1 MMIKALITY
10 DNILPLSDLSNNFK
24 SIDFVFETNNSRIH
38 ELIKDAEIFI
48 CDGKRFNSTWFPVC
62 KPTPPK

>member
-24 SIDFVFETNNSRIH
+24 SIDFVFETKISRIH
-38 ELIKDAEIFI
+38 ELIKDAEILEAV
-48 CDGKRFNSTWFPVC
+48 S
-62 KPTPPK
+62 